1 LKREFKTL
9 LTVGS
14 VLSLVTTYEMGNTA
28 NAPPKFKYDNVTLFY
43 SLTLG
48 TT

>member
-1 LKREFKTL
+1 
-9 LTVGS
+9 
-14 VLSLVTTYEMGNTA
+14 MA

-48 TT
+48 TTYASFGSGVFPISIIFALTPLQP